1 MERNPNDNLNS
12 SGFGQ
17 ESESNA
23 SGSGLGATGSGSY
36 GGASKAGSGSGSYDS
51 SFGAG
56 SGGLADDAGVS
67 RGAADLGGAS
77 GSTPNLGS
85 ATSGSK
91 ADAVREKAGKLR
103 NTLAD
108 RLEAGAEKLRNTRG
122 GVAGAPGG
130 AAVATDDRL
139 AQIGDSVAT
148 GMKGTADWLRD
159 ADLES
164 LKTDVEKQVKE
175 HPARSLLIAAGIG
188 YLLAKAFRR

>member
-17 ESESNA
+17 DSERGS
-23 SGSGLGATGSGSY
+23 SGAVLGSTGSGSAGY
-36 GGASKAGSGSGSYDS
+36 GSSFGSGSS
-51 SFGAG
+51 
-56 SGGLADDAGVS
+56 GLADDAGTS
-67 RGAADLGGAS
+67 RGAADLGGAA
-77 GSTPNLGS
+77 GTPGS
-85 ATSGSK
+85 ATTSGTGSK
-91 ADAVREKAGKLR
+91 ADAVREKAGQLK

-108 RLEAGAEKLRNTRG
+108 KLEAGAEKLRQNRG
-122 GVAGAPGG
+122 GLATASGG
-130 AAVATDDRL
+130 TAVATDDRM

-164 LKTDVEKQVKE
+164 LKGDVEKQVKE